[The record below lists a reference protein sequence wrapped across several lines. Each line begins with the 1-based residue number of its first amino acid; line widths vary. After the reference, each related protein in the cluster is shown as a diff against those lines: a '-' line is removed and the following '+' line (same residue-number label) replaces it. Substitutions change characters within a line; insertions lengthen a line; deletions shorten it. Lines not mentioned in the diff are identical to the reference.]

1 MVKEGWMVHYTSRD
15 TLVSNHRHL
24 NMEVQLLRA
33 LFCAFLNQ
41 NENEIDTYKEF
52 LKGRMLNV
60 LSYKLV
66 ER

>member
-1 MVKEGWMVHYTSRD
+1 MV
-15 TLVSNHRHL
+15 
-24 NMEVQLLRA
+24 VQLLRA

-41 NENEIDTYKEF
+41 DENEIDTCKEF

-66 ER
+66 EQ